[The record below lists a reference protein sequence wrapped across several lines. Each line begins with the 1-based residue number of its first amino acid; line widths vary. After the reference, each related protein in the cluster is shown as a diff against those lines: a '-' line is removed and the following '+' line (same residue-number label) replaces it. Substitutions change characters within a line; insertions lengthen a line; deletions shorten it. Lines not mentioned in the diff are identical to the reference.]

1 MALCYYNEKFSPV
14 AECALPL
21 TDMAIQRGVGLS
33 LIHIYPASPGGGT
46 ASRRYAPR

>member
-21 TDMAIQRGVGLS
+21 TDMAIQRGVG
-33 LIHIYPASPGGGT
+33 AFE
-46 ASRRYAPR
+46 